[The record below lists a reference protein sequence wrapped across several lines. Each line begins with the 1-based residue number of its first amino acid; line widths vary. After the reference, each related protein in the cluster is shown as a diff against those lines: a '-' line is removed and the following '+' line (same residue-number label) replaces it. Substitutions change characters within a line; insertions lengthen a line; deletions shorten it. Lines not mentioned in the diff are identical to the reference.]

1 MDVAQFYAEH
11 GFWLWA
17 AAGALLLAIE
27 VAFGSGYLLWASASA
42 GIVSVFILTGLS
54 PGLPVE
60 LTLFAALTIVSSLV
74 AHRFFP
80 PAPFDGPDI
89 NDQRHRLV
97 GHHGRVVGSF
107 RDGVGRVFVDGKEWA
122 AESDDRLDSL
132 ADGDRIDVVSVRDG
146 AALTVRRS
154 A

>member
-1 MDVAQFYAEH
+1 MTEFYAHH

-17 AAGALLLAIE
+17 AAGALLLAVE
-27 VAFGSGYLLWASASA
+27 VAFGSGYLLWAAASA
-42 GIVSVFILTGLS
+42 GIVSVFILTGMS

-60 LTLFAALTIVSSLV
+60 LTLFAALTIVSSLI

-80 PAPFDGPDI
+80 PTAFDGPDI
-89 NDQRHRLV
+89 NDQHHRLI
-97 GHHGRVVGSF
+97 GHRGHVVGTF
-107 RDGVGRVFVDGKEWA
+107 RGGVGRVFVDGKEWA
-122 AESDDRLDSL
+122 AESDDRLDDL
-132 ADGDRIDVVSVRDG
+132 ADGDRIAVVSVKDG